1 MERKSRTVV
10 PKERVDALGTREQLL
25 RYLKL
30 MVLIRRFEEKAGEM
44 YLRAKIGGYLH
55 LNIGEEGTVVGSVS
69 ALEERD
75 YLYTSYRDHGYAIAR
90 GVDPKA
96 VMAELFGK
104 ATGCSQGRGGSMH
117 LFDAR
122 VHFLGG
128 YGIVAAHIPVA
139 TGTALAATYRGT
151 DEVTMCIFGEGAT
164 NIGAFHEG
172 LNVAKLWRLPVVFV
186 CTNNIYGMG
195 TAVNRASAV
204 SEIYRKACAYDIA
217 AERVDGMDVLAV
229 RDACLRGVE
238 RARKE
243 SEPTLI
249 ETMTYRYR
257 GHSMADPARY
267 RSEAEV
273 RWWRERDPILTLET
287 KLKEQGMVTQEE
299 MDDIEANVERVV
311 EESVEFADRSPAPSL
326 DDLYK
331 NVYAESEGR

>member
-90 GVDPKA
+90 GVNPKA

-287 KLKEQGMVTQEE
+287 KLKEHGMVTQGDL
-299 MDDIEANVERVV
+299 DDIEANAERVV

>member
-90 GVDPKA
+90 GVNPKA